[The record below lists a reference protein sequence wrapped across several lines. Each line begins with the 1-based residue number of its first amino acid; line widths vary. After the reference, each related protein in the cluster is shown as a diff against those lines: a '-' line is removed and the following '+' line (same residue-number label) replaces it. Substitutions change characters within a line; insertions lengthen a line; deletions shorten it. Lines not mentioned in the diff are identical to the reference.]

1 MTRKTNRSIN
11 DLIAGDKDLL
21 RELMQIALQEILEA
35 EMDDALGARKGERT
49 DERRGYRSG
58 HYRRG
63 YLTRVGKLEL
73 RVPQD
78 RNGLF
83 STEIFERYQ
92 RSEQALVLAL
102 MAMYVMG
109 VSTRKTKKITEELC
123 GHAFS
128 ASTISRLNKQLD
140 GKLKAFHRRRLEEK
154 YAYLMLDARYERVR
168 EGGVVRSRAVLIA
181 IGINL
186 EGHRCVLGA
195 QLANRESRTTWR
207 DFLQGLKERGLQGVE
222 LVVSD
227 AHEGLRKAIAETL
240 PDAFW
245 QRCYVHF
252 TRNARDHMPR
262 KADDDCWTE
271 LRWLYDRRNISEART
286 DLAAWLRKWGDKY
299 AAMCEWV
306 EGAIEETLTFYRLPR
321 EHRKH
326 MRSTNMLER
335 VNQEILRRTRVVR
348 IFPNESSCLRLVQ
361 ALTVEVHEQWQEGSR
376 YLNMRLLAEQK
387 KEQMRR
393 YEEAA

>member
-63 YLTRVGKLEL
+63 YVTRVGKLEL

-123 GHAFS
+123 GHAV
-128 ASTISRLNKQLD
+128 
-140 GKLKAFHRRRLEEK
+140 
-154 YAYLMLDARYERVR
+154 ARH
-168 EGGVVRSRAVLIA
+168 AM
-181 IGINL
+181 
-186 EGHRCVLGA
+186 
-195 QLANRESRTTWR
+195 RTT
-207 DFLQGLKERGLQGVE
+207 
-222 LVVSD
+222 
-227 AHEGLRKAIAETL
+227 
-240 PDAFW
+240 
-245 QRCYVHF
+245 
-252 TRNARDHMPR
+252 
-262 KADDDCWTE
+262 
-271 LRWLYDRRNISEART
+271 
-286 DLAAWLRKWGDKY
+286 
-299 AAMCEWV
+299 
-306 EGAIEETLTFYRLPR
+306 
-321 EHRKH
+321 
-326 MRSTNMLER
+326 
-335 VNQEILRRTRVVR
+335 
-348 IFPNESSCLRLVQ
+348 
-361 ALTVEVHEQWQEGSR
+361 
-376 YLNMRLLAEQK
+376 
-387 KEQMRR
+387 
-393 YEEAA
+393 